1 MDDAEVN
8 AAALPDDLTPAPEP
22 QPGLGLAIRS
32 LRESRGWGQHQ
43 LAARSGVTLGTVSD
57 IERGQR
63 DPKWST
69 VRRLCRDLE
78 VTLGELA
85 VWAIRLDPDEFDNER
100 AERALTGRQR
110 AR

>member
-1 MDDAEVN
+1 MDDSQVD
-8 AAALPDDLTPAPEP
+8 AAALPADITPAPEP
-22 QPGLGLAIRS
+22 HPGLGRAIRF

-69 VRRLCRDLE
+69 VQRLCRGLG

-85 VWAIRLDPDEFDNER
+85 VYAIRLDPDEVDSDQ
-100 AERALTGRQR
+100 T
-110 AR
+110 